1 MVADGSRSIVGAA
14 AGHGRVLVSANVM
27 DRWRMV
33 RHAERDFLGKQE
45 HVAGGARWPSSLRN
59 ESGVYVCVDDVGA
72 DPTHLGS
79 WAAWSLF
86 SVRSSACGAVSFGGD
101 PVHLGSRGVFVLFVW
116 RRCDQARAVFF
127 VRSSAC
133 GVASDLVSVDSCDRA
148 RARWRRGFPG
158 TVFLSGFLCLY
169 G

>member
-1 MVADGSRSIVGAA
+1 M
-14 AGHGRVLVSANVM
+14 LVSANVM

-86 SVRSSACGAVSFGGD
+86 SVRSSACGAV
-101 PVHLGSRGVFVLFVW
+101 FVW